1 MPVIS
6 AISPKYIEGLS
17 IEALHN
23 AGLLTDT
30 SMKMYTPQN
39 LTRLNRF
46 ESVFQFFTVPDSSK
60 GAEIFHHV
68 MALSALVSCG
78 SLFLRTL
85 DGPNLDSLYPD
96 YPSLPD
102 DHTYKIIDG
111 VFTVLFSLDFVIRL
125 IIWPSLWK
133 ESDVLR
139 ERRLLPFAR
148 DIFNWF
154 DLLALVPFYVDTIFG
169 DGTSF
174 VVMRLARLLRIFRL
188 AKNNSGTYILF
199 QAIRASM
206 PGITIALIFL
216 LEIVL
221 VFSCLMYLFDPC
233 YNKDAC
239 MFPDLLTSA
248 YYVVVT
254 VATVGYGD
262 VVPSAGNALGRI
274 TAIVIMIMGTLF
286 LSMPLAIVGTEFDRA
301 WRDHT
306 EKVVKRSLESMQAAA
321 AGRDASKV
329 HDTVMDDNPEILTK
343 YMIPNA
349 AYLRLASLT
358 GEMALIASAL
368 AADLKS
374 ETDNVKVN
382 QVAQDLHAHM
392 KQCHEKY
399 KELVHVIDD
408 MVHQDDSSHGL
419 KRSSLRDRIMSSFQ
433 SSLRRSLTTED
444 KSQPNGKTAARPDTT
459 SSQRIQYRWVIMVF
473 SIIVLTLQTMP
484 ELQFYGEQTELC
496 KAVVKEYC
504 ALPSA
509 ANATADPGCF
519 SAVDPTQPLDF
530 SCGKLDGIKDM
541 APNCYGV
548 LNNFGGLYNSS
559 LGCLWDNG
567 NFNLTGLG
575 LVKPF
580 RTKYDLDQ
588 ADLPLDVCQRRE
600 CQRNHFYYLD
610 LSNAWPLLEYLFFAS
625 SVVEFFQH
633 LGATGVRNLNWK
645 NPWQWL
651 DALAFIPFVVFEFKR
666 YMMGIIPTY
675 EMVPSS
681 NDILSTLRF
690 ARIFRWFQIQ
700 KEIPATVVVS
710 EAILKTYKRL
720 VIPYFMLTLVTT
732 IFAFVIYQLEMGTEC
747 FVGEPCVVGGKVLTK
762 MPEATKH
769 MKFHKRILIDS
780 KGNLTQFEDVFS
792 GIWFIIVTITSVGY
806 GDIVPINM
814 SGKFI
819 AVLAMI
825 FGACYTAMPLTLVGS
840 QFNRSFND
848 YKRREALTKTKQDV
862 STRLALA
869 ADDER
874 AWKAFKDKHLIVE
887 IKSMFERDFLSLI
900 NETESEERLDSDGR
914 SKKLEVVATIKTSIE
929 IFKVSILQSSSIVS
943 RIYHEG
949 LRLAKQQTLALHKTS

>member
-60 GAEIFHHV
+60 GAEVFHHV

-188 AKNNSGTYILF
+188 AKV
-199 QAIRASM
+199 RRR
-206 PGITIALIFL
+206 LIPSIHFK
-216 LEIVL
+216 
-221 VFSCLMYLFDPC
+221 P
-233 YNKDAC
+233 
-239 MFPDLLTSA
+239 T
-248 YYVVVT
+248 VVVT
-254 VATVGYGD
+254 ICGWKQQPLLMVATVGYGD

-321 AGRDASKV
+321 AGRDASKA

-392 KQCHEKY
+392 KLCHEKY

-408 MVHQDDSSHGL
+408 MVHQDDSSHVNPP
-419 KRSSLRDRIMSSFQ
+419 IMCFVSMDPTLLDYSYVCQ
-433 SSLRRSLTTED
+433 QNAT
-444 KSQPNGKTAARPDTT
+444 TAARPYAT

-633 LGATGVRNLNWK
+633 VGATGVRNLNWK

-700 KEIPATVVVS
+700 K
-710 EAILKTYKRL
+710 
-720 VIPYFMLTLVTT
+720 YFMLTLVTT

-869 ADDER
+869 ADDDR
-874 AWKAFKDKHLIVE
+874 AWKAFKDKHLI
-887 IKSMFERDFLSLI
+887 
-900 NETESEERLDSDGR
+900 SEERLDSDGR

-929 IFKVSILQSSSIVS
+929 IFK
-943 RIYHEG
+943 
-949 LRLAKQQTLALHKTS
+949 

>member
-188 AKNNSGTYILF
+188 AK
-199 QAIRASM
+199 
-206 PGITIALIFL
+206 
-216 LEIVL
+216 
-221 VFSCLMYLFDPC
+221 
-233 YNKDAC
+233 DAC

-254 VATVGYGD
+254 YEPHTFHVIIHDHHNRVATVGYGD

-408 MVHQDDSSHGL
+408 MVHQDDSSHVNPPL
-419 KRSSLRDRIMSSFQ
+419 MC
-433 SSLRRSLTTED
+433 
-444 KSQPNGKTAARPDTT
+444 QPNGKTAARPDTT

-700 KEIPATVVVS
+700 K
-710 EAILKTYKRL
+710 
-720 VIPYFMLTLVTT
+720 
-732 IFAFVIYQLEMGTEC
+732 
-747 FVGEPCVVGGKVLTK
+747 
-762 MPEATKH
+762 
-769 MKFHKRILIDS
+769 
-780 KGNLTQFEDVFS
+780 
-792 GIWFIIVTITSVGY
+792 
-806 GDIVPINM
+806 
-814 SGKFI
+814 
-819 AVLAMI
+819 
-825 FGACYTAMPLTLVGS
+825 
-840 QFNRSFND
+840 
-848 YKRREALTKTKQDV
+848 
-862 STRLALA
+862 
-869 ADDER
+869 
-874 AWKAFKDKHLIVE
+874 
-887 IKSMFERDFLSLI
+887 
-900 NETESEERLDSDGR
+900 
-914 SKKLEVVATIKTSIE
+914 
-929 IFKVSILQSSSIVS
+929 
-943 RIYHEG
+943 
-949 LRLAKQQTLALHKTS
+949 

>member
-6 AISPKYIEGLS
+6 AISPKYNEGLS

-46 ESVFQFFTVPDSSK
+46 ESVFQFFTVPDSSRA
-60 GAEIFHHV
+60 AEMFHNF

-85 DGPNLDSLYPD
+85 CGPNLDDLYPD
-96 YPSLPD
+96 YPALPD
-102 DHTYKIIDG
+102 EHTYKIIDG

-125 IIWPSLWK
+125 IIWPSLWR
-133 ESDVLR
+133 ECEVLR

-188 AKNNSGTYILF
+188 AK
-199 QAIRASM
+199 
-206 PGITIALIFL
+206 LIFL

-233 YNKDAC
+233 YDKDSC

-254 VATVGYGD
+254 YDSPTKKRDTNCLPDRVSTVGYGD

-306 EKVVKRSLESMQAAA
+306 EKIVQRSLESMHAMA
-321 AGRDASKV
+321 AGRDASKA
-329 HDTVMDDNPEILTK
+329 HDVVMDDNPEILTK
-343 YMIPNA
+343 YMAPNT

-368 AADLKS
+368 ATDLKN
-374 ETDNVKVN
+374 EPDNAKVK
-382 QVAQDLHAHM
+382 QVALDLHAHM
-392 KQCHEKY
+392 RLCHEKY
-399 KELVHVIDD
+399 KELVRVIDE
-408 MVHQDDSSHGL
+408 MVHNEDNSNSM
-419 KRSSLRDRIMSSFQ
+419 KRTSLRERLVASFQ
-433 SSLRRSLTTED
+433 STIRRSFHSPPLEL
-444 KSQPNGKTAARPDTT
+444 KQPTVDETVAPPPTPPSGGF
-459 SSQRIQYRWVIMVF
+459 QYRWVIMVF
-473 SIIVLTLQTMP
+473 SIIILTLQTMP

-496 KAVVKEYC
+496 KTVVKAYC
-504 ALPSA
+504 ALPSVV
-509 ANATADPGCF
+509 NATDDPGCF
-519 SAVDPTQPLDF
+519 SAADPTQRLDF
-530 SCGKLDGIKDM
+530 TCGKIDGMKTM
-541 APNCYGV
+541 ASNCYGV
-548 LNNFGGLYNSS
+548 QNNFGSLYNSS
-559 LGCLWDNG
+559 LGCLWADD

-580 RTKYDLDQ
+580 RTKFELEGTESRV
-588 ADLPLDVCQRRE
+588 DVCQRRE

-610 LSNAWPLLEYLFFAS
+610 PSNAWPLFEYFFFVC
-625 SVVEFFQH
+625 SVVEFIQH
-633 LGATGVRNLNWK
+633 VCVTGVRKTNWK

-651 DALAFIPFVVFEFKR
+651 DAIAFIPFIVFEFKR
-666 YMMGIIPTY
+666 YMMGITPAY
-675 EMVPSS
+675 EMTPSS

-720 VIPYFMLTLVTT
+720 VIPYFMLALVTT

-747 FVGEPCVVGGKVLTK
+747 FVGEPCVVNGKLLTK

-769 MKFHKRILIDS
+769 MKYRKRILIDS

-840 QFNRSFND
+840 QFNRSYND
-848 YKRREALTKTKQDV
+848 YKRREALSKTKKDV
-862 STRLALA
+862 NTRLSLA
-869 ADDER
+869 IDEER
-874 AWKAFKDKHLIVE
+874 SWRNFREKHLIAALTPLHAISIE
-887 IKSMFERDFLSLI
+887 FLSLLDD
-900 NETESEERLDSDGR
+900 NVAEESVTSAGREE
-914 SKKLEVVATIKTSIE
+914 KLAIVVAIKANIE
-929 IFKVSILQSSSIVS
+929 LFKV
-943 RIYHEG
+943 R
-949 LRLAKQQTLALHKTS
+949 